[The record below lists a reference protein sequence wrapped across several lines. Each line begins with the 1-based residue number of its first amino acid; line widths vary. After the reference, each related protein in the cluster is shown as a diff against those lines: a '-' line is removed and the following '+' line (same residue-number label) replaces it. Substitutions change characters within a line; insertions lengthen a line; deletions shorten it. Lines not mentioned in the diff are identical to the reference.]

1 MLQSYPC
8 SEFQVYQCRK
18 LNYNVVKDVKKEE
31 ILNAISLKSL
41 RAKSILFFN
50 PLYRI
55 KNIGFIARVW

>member
-8 SEFQVYQCRK
+8 SEFQVYQYQK

-55 KNIGFIARVW
+55 KI